1 MQKVLVEEIP
11 ELRAYNATRDDLR
24 RSIMALKARRRVFLG
39 TFVTVVFEN
48 TDTVRWQITEMMRA
62 ERIDTDAGIA
72 TEVEQYN
79 DLIPGDAQLSCT
91 MFIELTDD
99 ESMREWLPKLVGIH
113 EAIEIPKLVGIHEAI
128 EIRLP
133 NGDVVRGYDPHAERL
148 TREEATAAV
157 HFLKFDFT
165 PEQIVA
171 FRRGPVAIASVHP
184 AYREET
190 VLNLDQHDAL
200 CADFD

>member
-113 EAIEIPKLVGIHEAI
+113 EAIEF
-128 EIRLP
+128 RLA
-133 NGDVVRGYDPHAERL
+133 NGDAVRGYDPHAERL

>member
-1 MQKVLVEEIP
+1 MDSKEAMMQKVLVEEIP

-99 ESMREWLPKLVGIH
+99 DSMREWLPKLVGIH
-113 EAIEIPKLVGIHEAI
+113 EAIEF
-128 EIRLP
+128 RLP

-165 PEQIVA
+165 PEQIAA

>member
-99 ESMREWLPKLVGIH
+99 DSMREWLPKLVGIH
-113 EAIEIPKLVGIHEAI
+113 EAIEF
-128 EIRLP
+128 RLP

-165 PEQIVA
+165 PEQIAA

>member
-99 ESMREWLPKLVGIH
+99 DSMREWLPKLVGIH
-113 EAIEIPKLVGIHEAI
+113 EAIEF
-128 EIRLP
+128 RLP

>member
-113 EAIEIPKLVGIHEAI
+113 EAIEI
-128 EIRLP
+128 RLP

>member
-99 ESMREWLPKLVGIH
+99 DSMREWLPKLVGIH
-113 EAIEIPKLVGIHEAI
+113 EAIEF
-128 EIRLP
+128 RLA
-133 NGDVVRGYDPHAERL
+133 NGDAVRGYDPHAERL